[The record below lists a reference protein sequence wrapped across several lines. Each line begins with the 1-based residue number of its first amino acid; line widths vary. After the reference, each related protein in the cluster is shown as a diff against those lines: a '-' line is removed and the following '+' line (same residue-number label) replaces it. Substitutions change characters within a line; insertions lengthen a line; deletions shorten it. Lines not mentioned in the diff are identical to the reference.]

1 MCTLCVPG
9 VCRGQKRLDTLEL
22 ELTYGCEL
30 PCRFWELN
38 PDSLEEKPDMLLMSE
53 SFLQPLTLF
62 FEAEFLTNLEFAK

>member
-1 MCTLCVPG
+1 MQCLRRPG
-9 VCRGQKRLDTLEL
+9 EDTRSSG
-22 ELTYGCEL
+22 TRVTDSCEL